1 MTDFRY
7 KLFGSVILIPNN
19 ELKTFWKDV
28 FYSVNWGNIKWTLH
42 LWTLPSRWL
51 QTLLSSDNP
60 AQRLFPS
67 NIAST
72 PLRPCVT
79 WICQQFVKT
88 SQIEK
93 RGRDDEFEFGPVW
106 KLNSSSRPHFN
117 WKAPAKTAFRNRL
130 LETFLSETDPW
141 GGVWGMP
148 PNIGYNSNS

>member
-1 MTDFRY
+1 MCFIAYIEET
-7 KLFGSVILIPNN
+7 LN
-19 ELKTFWKDV
+19 ELFISEH
-28 FYSVNWGNIKWTLH
+28 FL
-42 LWTLPSRWL
+42 SRWL
-51 QTLLSSDNP
+51 QTLLSSDYP
-60 AQRLFPS
+60 SQGLFPS